1 MTKRPAI
8 PIWREHLLKL
18 FVRVAVAYEDSD
30 KAQQDEIG
38 RKLRPVM
45 ARIGAGFKQASL
57 DETARERIVADI
69 EEAQATLTEIMG
81 KDWQPTRSALAQAL
95 RNKGRLREV
104 M

>member
-18 FVRVAVAYEDSD
+18 FVKIAVAYEDSD
-30 KAQQDEIG
+30 KDKQDEIG
-38 RKLRPVM
+38 RRLRPVM
-45 ARIGAGFKQASL
+45 ARIKSGSTTAGL
-57 DETARERIVADI
+57 DEKARERMVDDI
-69 EEAQATLTEIMG
+69 AEAQATLTDIMG
-81 KDWQPTRSALAQAL
+81 EGWQPTRSSLAQAL